1 MTVLDS
7 SGRASHPLFSE
18 AVVQSERFSV
28 VLLHLDAARTSIW
41 MREGDSGFKPHQ
53 CSVRTASGSADT
65 TSRTVSG
72 QATTHTN
79 LTQIKQI
86 SSIRET
92 DEHHD
97 AGQGTNFDDMSFKAY
112 ALVFAGWIL
121 DYYVTWSR
129 VTFGVKCVTGH
140 FCHAVSLW
148 QPVSFWGTVGF

>member
-1 MTVLDS
+1 MKCLDS
-7 SGRASHPLFSE
+7 SRRASHPLFSE

-41 MREGDSGFKPHQ
+41 MREGDSGFKLHQ

-72 QATTHTN
+72 PATTETN

-86 SSIRET
+86 SNIRET
-92 DEHHD
+92 DGHHD

-112 ALVFAGWIL
+112 ALVFSGWIL
-121 DYYVTWSR
+121 DYYVTSSR
-129 VTFGVKCVTGH
+129 VTFGVKCVTSQ
-140 FCHAVSLW
+140 FIFVTPLVIS
-148 QPVSFWGTVGF
+148 